1 MAVVGVGVAVV
12 GVADWLED
20 QFFSL
25 FLRLG
30 MATLVIE
37 DSLPEKILQHAV
49 LADPSAF
56 YVGED
61 KHAVTGGRLTVNVID
76 GRVVISSNKLDASEL
91 KQLFSD
97 FLIKNEETK

>member
-1 MAVVGVGVAVV
+1 MAVVGVGVAEV
-12 GVADWLED
+12 GVAGWLED
-20 QFFSL
+20 PFFSL

-37 DSLPEKILQHAV
+37 DSHPEKILQHAV

-61 KHAVTGGRLTVNVID
+61 THAVTGGRLTVNVID

>member
-12 GVADWLED
+12 GVSDWVEEP
-20 QFFSL
+20 FFSL

-30 MATLVIE
+30 MATIVIE
-37 DSLPEKILQHAV
+37 NSQPEKILRHAV

-76 GRVVISSNKLDASEL
+76 QKIVINSNRFDEDEL
-91 KQLFSD
+91 KRMFAD
-97 FLIKNEETK
+97 FITKNE

>member
-12 GVADWLED
+12 GVAGRLED
-20 QFFSL
+20 PFFSL

-30 MATLVIE
+30 MATIVIE
-37 DSLPEKILQHAV
+37 NSQSEKILRHAV
-49 LADPSAF
+49 LADSSAF

-76 GRVVISSNKLDASEL
+76 QKIVINSNRFDEDEL
-91 KQLFSD
+91 KRMFAD
-97 FLIKNEETK
+97 FITKDE

>member
-1 MAVVGVGVAVV
+1 
-12 GVADWLED
+12 
-20 QFFSL
+20 
-25 FLRLG
+25 
-30 MATLVIE
+30 MATIVIE
-37 DSLPEKILQHAV
+37 NSQPEKILQHAV

-56 YVGED
+56 YAGAHE
-61 KHAVTGGRLTVNVID
+61 HAVTGGRLTVNVID

>member
-25 FLRLG
+25 FLHLG

-37 DSLPEKILQHAV
+37 DSHPEKILQHAV
-49 LADPSAF
+49 LADLSAF